1 MPDEKNTEENEYD
14 HEDEEYLSPDGRI
27 KELHGELWQLRKEQR
42 RQKRKQYS
50 ELWQLRREQNRQ
62 KRKQSSPGRYVF
74 WGLMLILWAVLLI
87 LTDQKLIGPDDLWKY
102 LLIGLGSIFI
112 IQTIF
117 NYFTSAERTASLSRL
132 IPGFILLF
140 VGVGFLSNFSAA
152 WPVVLIGAGLAVI
165 FFSWFAQREIEK
177 RKFTQE
183 TLLESEIKYRHI
195 IDNANSVIMEIDT
208 IGNITFINKY
218 GIDFFGFNE
227 NEIMGHNMAG
237 TILPYF
243 TSAGQVPDK
252 LVENVAADPGKYLH
266 YEQENL
272 RKNGDKVWITWT
284 YKPIFDE
291 ANHLKEVLCIGIDST
306 QQKKAEDQAA
316 EQLKEK
322 TAEEE
327 RIRLARDLH
336 DAVSQP
342 LFSTSLIAEV
352 LPRLWER
359 NKDEGLKKLEEVR
372 QLTRGAL
379 AEMRTLLFELR
390 PAALADAELSDL
402 LRQLSESV
410 IGRARVPVTLEVE
423 GSCVIPTDV
432 KIALYR
438 IAQEALNNIAKH
450 SGATR
455 AQITLHCQPRLVSL
469 DIIDNGHGFSV
480 DQEASGSFGL
490 GNMKERANQI
500 GAVLKI
506 ESKTGEGTE
515 ITVKWQ
521 SNAAEGSK

>member
-1 MPDEKNTEENEYD
+1 MPDEKQSDTND
-14 HEDEEYLSPDGRI
+14 LDDEKYHPERKI
-27 KELHGELWQLRKEQR
+27 RELHQELHNLRLAQ
-42 RQKRKQYS
+42 RKQRNKEPRTPRS
-50 ELWQLRREQNRQ
+50 L
-62 KRKQSSPGRYVF
+62 F

-87 LTDQKLIGPDDLWKY
+87 LMQRDWLTTGDLWKAFV
-102 LLIGLGSIFI
+102 IGLGSIYLI
-112 IQTIF
+112 EAVADYINVKTRPHAI
-117 NYFTSAERTASLSRL
+117 RRL
-132 IPGFILLF
+132 IPGFILIF
-140 VGVGFLSNFSAA
+140 VGLGFLIDFNNA
-152 WPVVLIGAGLAVI
+152 WPVALIAAGVAVI
-165 FFSWFAQREIEK
+165 FFSWFLQREIEK
-177 RKFTQE
+177 RKITQE
-183 TLLESEIKYRHI
+183 TLHESEVKYRHI

-218 GIDFFGFNE
+218 GSDFFGFE
-227 NEIMGHNMAG
+227 EKELLGHNMAG

-243 TSAGQVPDK
+243 TTAGQIPDK
-252 LVENVAADPGKYLH
+252 LVEDIAAQPGKYLH

-291 ANHLKEVLCIGIDST
+291 ARNLKEVLCIGIDST
-306 QQKKAEDQAA
+306 QQKKTEESEA
-316 EQLKEK
+316 QLLREK

-336 DAVSQP
+336 DAVSQT

-352 LPRLWER
+352 LPKVWER

-372 QLTRGAL
+372 LLTRGAL

-423 GSCVIPTDV
+423 GSCVMPPDV

-450 SGATR
+450 SGASH
-455 AQITLHCQPRLVSL
+455 AQLTLHCQAHQVSL
-469 DIIDNGHGFSV
+469 HIIDNGRGF
-480 DQEASGSFGL
+480 DMTQPTPGSFGL
-490 GNMKERANQI
+490 GNMNERASHI
-500 GAVLKI
+500 GAVLKM
-506 ESKTGEGTE
+506 ESKIGEGTE
-515 ITVKWQ
+515 ISVDWHE
-521 SNAAEGSK
+521 NAGEASK